1 MVLYT
6 LSSFNVD
13 IIVKIDS
20 LLHVACN
27 KEGGIEV
34 GGMGSLCE
42 KHGIFVTLTSWGI
55 LYVGSKVRE
64 FCLFIHIL
72 LIYERV
78 CGEWSSSSSQR
89 VSIKPSMRSL
99 IVGIVTCS

>member
-1 MVLYT
+1 MVLCT

-20 LLHVACN
+20 SLHVACN
-27 KEGGIEV
+27 EEGGIEV

-42 KHGIFVTLTSWGI
+42 KYGIFVTLTSWGI
-55 LYVGSKVRE
+55 LYVGSKVGE
-64 FCLFIHIL
+64 SCLFIHIL

-89 VSIKPSMRSL
+89 FSIRPSMRSL
-99 IVGIVTCS
+99 IVGIASSS

>member
-20 LLHVACN
+20 SLLVACN

-34 GGMGSLCE
+34 DDMGSLCE

-55 LYVGSKVRE
+55 LYVGSIVE
-64 FCLFIHIL
+64 ESCLFIHIL

-89 VSIKPSMRSL
+89 FSIKPSMRSL
-99 IVGIVTCS
+99 IVGIVSSS